1 MAIGGWLAW
10 QMTRRLARLPRMG
23 DVVARRGPAVVA
35 GALFVLALLP
45 FVVPMFDPQPQ
56 SITVGAILDG
66 RTNGVGAWVRL
77 SGNVVAIDGSPTGE
91 EGRFALL
98 ADAIN
103 PLHSVVLQGDVASV
117 LGERTNV
124 TGHLAEAAVTIDP
137 KKLPIEATVAGTPPT
152 IVADRVVNLDS
163 APKEERGAPWP
174 LAIPPLLLGLLVW
187 IGGRTGYPV
196 FRESFEVD
204 VLVTPLAPGER
215 VPAAY
220 GGRVGSN
227 SADLGDPAAV
237 LLMVRRGPTGNV
249 LTAQPLSDSG
259 PAPAPVPIGGG
270 WTSGRTG
277 YVYTVTETVP
287 AMTVRSEAVE
297 ATLLFASISERDRV
311 AALVAVGR

>member
-10 QMTRRLARLPRMG
+10 QMTRRLARLPRVG

-35 GALFVLALLP
+35 GAQFVLALLP
-45 FVVPMFDPQPQ
+45 FVVPMFDPQPH
-56 SITVGAILDG
+56 
-66 RTNGVGAWVRL
+66 
-77 SGNVVAIDGSPTGE
+77 
-91 EGRFALL
+91 
-98 ADAIN
+98 AIN

-196 FRESFEVD
+196 YRESFEVD

-227 SADLGDPAAV
+227 SADLSDPAAV

-259 PAPAPVPIGGG
+259 PAPAPVPIGGR

-287 AMTVRSEAVE
+287 AMTVRAEAVE
-297 ATLLFASISERDRV
+297 ATLLNASISERDRV